1 MLLRRTLIALA
12 AAATL
17 ASTAQAQTA
26 NPRVVKDPAP
36 FFGTALLADSAINL
50 AIKPWVKIAD
60 YVAAQAEI
68 NKAVVERFRDA
79 GIEIP
84 FPQREVRLVNAPPP
98 EPGRRAA

>member
-1 MLLRRTLIALA
+1 MVFKIKIGAL
-12 AAATL
+12 
-17 ASTAQAQTA
+17 
-26 NPRVVKDPAP
+26 PA
-36 FFGTALLADSAINL
+36 FSLSFSFGTALLADSSITL

-84 FPQREVRLVNAPPP
+84 CPQREVRLVNAPPP